1 MDEMASRCKELI
13 YTEGRLIDL
22 RDWDNW
28 LELYEQSAEFWVPA
42 WNGEFEYTQDP
53 DNEISLIYY
62 ADRSGLEDRVY
73 RIRTGLSSASV
84 PLARTSH
91 LIGSVQVSEVADGE
105 YLATSAWQT
114 TSFKLQLRDTVV
126 FAGHYEHKIRRQD
139 DGQLKIAAKKVI
151 VTNDLIA
158 GAMDFYNI

>member
-1 MDEMASRCKELI
+1 MEEFASRSADLI

-22 RDWDNW
+22 REWDAWIN
-28 LELYEQSAEFWVPA
+28 LYQEDAEFWVPA
-42 WNGEFEYTQDP
+42 SNGDGIDYTSDP

-62 ADRSGLEDRVY
+62 ADRSGLEDRVF

-91 LIGSVQVSEVADGE
+91 MIGSVQVKEISDGE
-105 YLATSAWQT
+105 FFATSTWIT
-114 TSFKLQLRDTVV
+114 TSYKQKKTIT
-126 FAGHYEHKIRRQD
+126 FAGQYEHKIRQQG
-139 DGQLKIAAKKVI
+139 DGSLKIAAKKII
-151 VTNDLIA
+151 VVNDLIP